1 MKRSILIM
9 TLMIC
14 IQGIF
19 AQNKYSISGSV
30 RDKKTGEV
38 MIGAAV
44 IVKDNAELG
53 TITNAYGFFSLSVP
67 EGKYTFAFHY
77 TGYEEFDTIIDLHKN
92 VKMDI
97 EIAERVVDLHTFVF
111 SSEAANKNVTSPE
124 MSVQKINVKEIAT
137 IPVFLG
143 ERDILKTIQL
153 LPGIKGV
160 TEGNSGFYVRG
171 GGIDQNLILLDEANV
186 YNPAHL
192 LGFFSIFNSDAIKDV
207 TIYKGGIPAQYGG
220 RISSVLDIKMNDGDN
235 KEFKV
240 TGGIGIIA
248 TRLTFEG
255 PIKKGKGSFIISGRR
270 TYADLFLK
278 AFGPS
283 NLKNT
288 QLYFYDFN
296 VKANYE
302 LGKKD
307 RIYLSGYFGRDAF
320 NFNNSTSTNQNFGIN
335 WGNTT
340 ATLRENHIFTD
351 KLFLN
356 SSLVYADYS
365 NNISLGAG
373 DAQFQVV
380 TGIRDVSWKEAFEY
394 YVSNTNTLRFGT
406 EDIFHTFRPGEVTIN
421 TASTVLP
428 RTLLRN
434 TIGRKYGLESGIY
447 ISDEWKVSKKVTF
460 NYGLRYSM
468 FSDLGP
474 ATTYTYDSSLNVI
487 DSATYKNN
495 QIIKTYGGIEPRA
508 SIVFVLNDKSSIK
521 ASYNR
526 IYQYIQLLS
535 NSTVQTPVDL
545 WVPSSNNIKPQIGD
559 QEAVGYFRNFKNNMY
574 ETSVELYYKN
584 MQNQIDYIPGANLL
598 FNKQLE
604 SQLLYGRGYAY
615 GAEFF
620 VKKRYGRFNGWIG
633 YTFSRTMRVFPGI
646 DDGTPYPAKQDIV
659 HDVSVVG
666 MYEINKK
673 WSLSSTFVYYTGYAV
688 TFPSGKYQI
697 NGVVYSEYTDRNG
710 YRMPAYN
717 RLDIGATYTIVKTEK
732 KECSWNFSVY
742 NVYARENAFSIY
754 FQQDPNDPTKTQAVQ
769 LSLFRFVPAI
779 TYNFKF

>member
-1 MKRSILIM
+1 MRLSFL
-9 TLMIC
+9 LFAMIITTQC
-14 IQGIF
+14 F
-19 AQNKYSISGSV
+19 YAQKKYSISGTV
-30 RDKKTGEV
+30 RDRKTGEV
-38 MIGAAV
+38 MIGAA
-44 IVKDNAELG
+44 IVVKEKPDIGAV
-53 TITNAYGFFSLSVP
+53 TNAYGFYSLSVD
-67 EGKYTFAFHY
+67 EGKYTFSFNY
-77 TGYEEFDTIIDLHKN
+77 TGYDEKDTIIDLHQN
-92 VKMDI
+92 VKIDL
-97 EIAERVVDLHTFVF
+97 EISEKAISLHTFEL
-111 SSEAANKNVTSPE
+111 SSEAANKNVTSSN
-124 MSVQKINVKEIAT
+124 MSMEKINIKEIST

-235 KEFKV
+235 KEYKV
-240 TGGIGIIA
+240 TGGVGIIA

-255 PIKKGKGSFIISGRR
+255 PINKGKGSFIISGRR

-278 AFGPS
+278 VFGPA
-283 NLKNT
+283 NLKST

-302 LGKKD
+302 LGARD

-320 NFNNSTSTNQNFGIN
+320 NFNNTTNTNQNFGIN

-340 ATLRENHIFTD
+340 ATLRENHLFTD

-356 SSLVYADYS
+356 SSLVYSDYS
-365 NNISLGAG
+365 NNISIGAG
-373 DAQFQVV
+373 DAQFLVV
-380 TGIRDVSWKEAFEY
+380 TGIRDVSWKEGFEY
-394 YVSNTNTLRFGT
+394 YASSNNTLKFGT
-406 EDIFHTFRPGEVTIN
+406 EATFHTFRPGEVTIN
-421 TASTVLP
+421 TGSTILP
-428 RTLLRN
+428 RALLSN

-447 ISDEWKVSKKVTF
+447 ISDEWKISKRITL
-460 NYGLRYSM
+460 NYGLRYSLFM
-468 FSDLGP
+468 NLGP
-474 ATTYTYDSSLNVI
+474 GTAYTYDSLGNVL
-487 DSATYKNN
+487 DSASYKNN
-495 QIIKTYGGIEPRA
+495 QVIKTYGGLEPRV
-508 SIVFVLNDKSSIK
+508 SMVYVLNDKSSIK

-545 WVPSSNNIKPQIGD
+545 WIPSSNNVQPQIGD
-559 QEAVGYFRNFKNNMY
+559 QEAFGYFRNFKNNTY
-574 ETSVELYYKN
+574 ETSVEIYYKN
-584 MQNQIDYIPGANLL
+584 MQHQIDYVPDANLL
-598 FNKQLE
+598 FNRNIE

-615 GAEFF
+615 GAEFL
-620 VKKRYGRFNGWIG
+620 VKKKYGRLTGWIG
-633 YTFSRTMRVFPGI
+633 YTYSRTLRVFPGI
-646 DDGTPYPAKQDIV
+646 DNGTPYPAKQDII
-659 HDVSVVG
+659 HDLSVVG

-688 TFPSGKYQI
+688 TFPSGKYKI
-697 NGVVYSEYTDRNG
+697 NGVVYSEYTSRNG
-710 YRMPAYN
+710 YRMPPYN

-754 FQQDPNDPTKTQAVQ
+754 FQQDPNNPSQTQAVQ